1 MAVRL
6 GKRVE
11 RQLLTL
17 LASFALAPIAA
28 LAYLGL
34 HDGSQ
39 SILFGSVSRF
49 SQITAGFAI
58 ITLFSGSWLTVR
70 MLRRRF
76 KPLTDLEEV
85 TRMLARGDY
94 SQRVNIKTND
104 EFESLGRAFNEM
116 TNQLEASLISSQSVA
131 DIDRLILSA
140 ADLDL
145 VVRKVLISA
154 RMDAVEVTLILRP
167 DPSSVRL
174 NTYRLENRNLV
185 EDSIGLIETTQD
197 SLRHVDGYRSI
208 AERLCGE
215 QIVECLPIAAEGTI
229 SGVLAATSMR
239 SLTASESKR
248 LTDLADRLSVAVTNI
263 KRSESLYQQAHFDAL
278 TGLINRHAFED
289 RLRESISRSWRG
301 EQGAIL
307 FIDLDRFKK
316 VNDTEG
322 HKAGDRLLVLIS
334 DRLRETLREV
344 DSIAR
349 LGGDEFG
356 VIVPGCDDEKSVSK
370 LCERII
376 AAIAKPIVVD
386 RMEHHVGASIG
397 VALFPH
403 DGQSVEDLV
412 MKADSAMYRAK
423 ESGGAK
429 FAFFDDSLNEANR
442 HRVFVESRLRQAIKH
457 GELEVHFQPKLKL
470 EGRSVTSGEAL
481 MRWTDSK
488 LGEVSPVTFVPIAEE
503 TNLIHEFMSILVERT
518 ADLYAAADRQ
528 GVHIDHIALNTSSK
542 QLMSEG
548 FALSLLS
555 MLDRR
560 CLPHA
565 NIEIE
570 VTESV
575 FARDT
580 QSVVRELEIL
590 RTAGMKIALDD
601 FGTGFSSLNMLRELP
616 LDVVKIDRSFI
627 TELETSDQARIL
639 VQHLISIAAT
649 LGKQVVAEGVETE
662 VQLKHL
668 VNAKCDYVQGYLIA
682 KAKPQDEFIVMLSNW
697 QATAAS
703 DQRKLVQ
710 R

>member
-703 DQRKLVQ
+703 DQRKLAAC
-710 R
+710 

>member
-28 LAYLGL
+28 LAYLSL

-49 SQITAGFAI
+49 SQVTAGFAI

-94 SQRVNIKTND
+94 SQRINIKTND

-307 FIDLDRFKK
+307 FIDLDGFKK

-356 VIVPGCDDEKSVSK
+356 VIVPGCDDEKSVSN

-518 ADLYAAADRQ
+518 ADLYAAAERQ

-697 QATAAS
+697 QASAAS
-703 DQRKLVQ
+703 DQRKLVH

>member
-17 LASFALAPIAA
+17 LVSFALVPLAA
-28 LAYLGL
+28 FAYLGL
-34 HDGSQ
+34 HDASRPM
-39 SILFGSVSRF
+39 LFGSVAQFAQIIAAF
-49 SQITAGFAI
+49 SFVLLAAI
-58 ITLFSGSWLTVR
+58 GYLIVR

-76 KPLTDLEEV
+76 KPLTDLENI
-85 TRMLARGDY
+85 TRRLARGDY
-94 SQRVNIKTND
+94 SKRVNVNPAD
-104 EFESLGRAFNEM
+104 EFASLGRAFNDM
-116 TNQLEASLISSQSVA
+116 TNQLEESLISSQAVA

-145 VVRKVLISA
+145 VVRKVLSSA
-154 RMDAVEVTLILRP
+154 RMNAVEITLILRP
-167 DPSSVRL
+167 DPSSLRL
-174 NTYRLENRNLV
+174 ATYRLDGRNLV
-185 EDSIGLIETTQD
+185 EDSIGLIEITDD
-197 SLRHVDGYRSI
+197 SLRQVDGYRSI
-208 AERLCGE
+208 AKRICGE
-215 QIVECLPIAAEGTI
+215 NMLDCLPVEAEGTI
-229 SGVLAATSMR
+229 AGVLAASSMR
-239 SLTASESKR
+239 SLTGSESKR

-263 KRSESLYQQAHFDAL
+263 KRSDSLYQQAHFDAL

-289 RLRESISRSWRG
+289 RLRENISRSWRG

-307 FIDLDRFKK
+307 FIDLDGFKK

-322 HKAGDRLLVLIS
+322 HKAGDRLLELIGE
-334 DRLRETLREV
+334 RLRETLREV

-356 VIVPGCDDEKSVSK
+356 IIVPGCDNEKSVAH

-376 AAIAKPIVVD
+376 TAVAKPMVVD
-386 RMEHHVGASIG
+386 RMEHAVGASIG

-403 DGQSVEDLV
+403 DGQSVEELV

-423 ESGGAK
+423 ESGGAN
-429 FAFFDDSLNEANR
+429 FAFFDDTLNEANR
-442 HRVFVESRLRQAIKH
+442 HRVLIESRLRGAIKRN
-457 GELEVHFQPKLKL
+457 ELELHFQPKLKL
-470 EGRSVTSGEAL
+470 DGRTVTSGEAL
-481 MRWTDSK
+481 LRWTDAK
-488 LGEVSPVTFVPIAEE
+488 LGQVSPATFVPIAEE
-503 TNLIHEFMSILVERT
+503 TNLIHEFMSILVDRT
-518 ADLYAAADRQ
+518 ADLFFTADRK
-528 GVHIDHIALNTSSK
+528 GVHIEHIAINTSPK
-542 QLMSEG
+542 QLMTEG

-560 CLPHA
+560 SLPHA
-565 NIEIE
+565 NIELE

-580 QSVVRELEIL
+580 QLVVRELEIL

-627 TELETSDQARIL
+627 TELETSDQARAL
-639 VQHLISIAAT
+639 VRHLISIAAT

-662 VQLKHL
+662 VQLQHL
-668 VNAKCDYVQGYLIA
+668 VDAQCDYVQGFLIA
-682 KAKPQDEFIVMLSNW
+682 KAKTEADFIDMLSNW
-697 QATAAS
+697 QATESAH
-703 DQRKLVQ
+703 QLKLVD